1 MKKGAIGIT
10 IKSLFAVFLVIFVVF
25 IAIAALRS
33 RTGILEQKQRF
44 DYYKLTDNF
53 LLGFLGNPAC
63 LTVGDYH
70 NESKQVPVQGLLD
83 FYKLNKTQ
91 RKNSDLSCTEN
102 FYFLYSVE
110 VKDLENQKTWFI
122 GIDPEEY
129 PWVDRKIRTSLPV
142 AIMYDRTNVN
152 LGEAVLNAYTG
163 EIPLFYGTIKKVCNT
178 KQEESYPINTNH
190 VISYDLNQNQFCIG
204 KDCFYAYFI
213 CEVNSFRIPKGE
225 HIIYISYKNDSI
237 KVVV

>member
-10 IKSLFAVFLVIFVVF
+10 IKSLFAVFLVIFVVL
-25 IAIAALRS
+25 IAIASLRS
-33 RTGILEQKQRF
+33 RTEILEQKQRF
-44 DYYKLTDNF
+44 DYYELTDNF
-53 LLGFLGNPAC
+53 LLSFLSNPAC
-63 LTVGDYH
+63 LTVGDYY
-70 NESKQVPVQGLLD
+70 NESKQVPAQGLLD

-110 VKDLENQKTWFI
+110 VNDLKNKKSWFI
-122 GIDPEEY
+122 GIDTKDY
-129 PWVDRKIRTSLPV
+129 SWVERKIRTSLPV

-152 LGEAVLNAYTG
+152 LGEAILNAYIG

-178 KQEESYPINTNH
+178 KQDESYSLTTNY
-190 VISYDLNQNQFCIG
+190 VISYNNNQNQFCVG

-213 CEVNSFRIPKGE
+213 CEVTSFNIPKGE